1 MTAANFEECGLNN
14 TAGQT
19 EQDSEL
25 GLQFPSR
32 GEQFA
37 AAGGGDPWE
46 QEPQCRCVCVGGGG
60 GAEEGRA
67 GPPRPPSSPRG
78 MHSEPWQQAGDQ
90 EARSGRGGYSHSE
103 AGLTVANWATLK
115 SGGISLEDW
124 IYPEPGGLSP
134 GQMVGN
140 SGGAA
145 WTPSTPPPHRGPG
158 VGVPQTQE

>member
-46 QEPQCRCVCVGGGG
+46 QEPQCRCVCGGGVVV
-60 GAEEGRA
+60 EQRKEGQDHP
-67 GPPRPPSSPRG
+67 GPRPP
-78 MHSEPWQQAGDQ
+78 
-90 EARSGRGGYSHSE
+90 
-103 AGLTVANWATLK
+103 
-115 SGGISLEDW
+115 
-124 IYPEPGGLSP
+124 PGGCTLSP
-134 GQMVGN
+134 GSRLGTRRQDLGEVVIP
-140 SGGAA
+140 
-145 WTPSTPPPHRGPG
+145 T
-158 VGVPQTQE
+158 VKQD

>member
-1 MTAANFEECGLNN
+1 MPQPGVGTLGSRSHSAGVCG
-14 TAGQT
+14 G
-19 EQDSEL
+19 
-25 GLQFPSR
+25 
-32 GEQFA
+32 
-37 AAGGGDPWE
+37 
-46 QEPQCRCVCVGGGG
+46 GGGG

-145 WTPSTPPPHRGPG
+145 SHRALLLHTVDLAWGSRRRRNERMRWE
-158 VGVPQTQE
+158 PQRITCSGQQTAVSGRTVSPQCQK